1 MQINKTQN
9 DSNLTLELAGRLD
22 TNTAPSLEAE
32 LGANLEGVTSL
43 TLDFADLEYISSA
56 GLRVILSAQ
65 KDMNVRGQMVIKNVC
80 ADIMDVF
87 DITGFSDILTIE

>member
-1 MQINKTQN
+1 MQINKIKN
-9 DSNLTLELAGRLD
+9 NADLTLTLTGRLD
-22 TNTAPSLEAE
+22 TNTAPGLETE
-32 LGANLEGVTSL
+32 LKENLDGVTNL
-43 TLDFADLEYISSA
+43 VLDFVGLEYISSA

-65 KDMNVRGQMVIKNVC
+65 KEMNARGKMVIKNVC